1 VGDKMFTTITT
12 ASAQDNLGGGTVGKR
27 IFEAITTAS
36 AINQL
41 GVGIVGGNLFTANT
55 TASAQ
60 DQLGG
65 GTVGKHLF
73 GVNTTASAQEQLG
86 LHEGL
91 PIQVVNFQTGAVASG
106 TTQIPNDDTPP
117 QNTEG
122 DQYMT
127 LAITPTDASNTLF
140 IDVVVVVSNSVIG
153 TVVTV
158 SLFQDSTANALATAQ
173 DTFAQD
179 YTHTINFKHKMTAG
193 TTSPTTFKVRIGGD
207 QISTS
212 TFNGKN
218 AARKLG
224 GTLASSITITEI
236 KV

>member
-1 VGDKMFTTITT
+1 MTISSRTVIKSYFETGDKPTQAQFTDFIDSTLFYEDTTDFGRALISASAAASARSLLGSGVVGDKMFTTITT

-86 LHEGL
+86 LQSQAEQL
-91 PIQVVNFQTGAVASG
+91 KFLMMIPLLRIQR
-106 TTQIPNDDTPP
+106 
-117 QNTEG
+117 E
-122 DQYMT
+122 
-127 LAITPTDASNTLF
+127 
-140 IDVVVVVSNSVIG
+140 
-153 TVVTV
+153 
-158 SLFQDSTANALATAQ
+158 
-173 DTFAQD
+173 
-179 YTHTINFKHKMTAG
+179 IN
-193 TTSPTTFKVRIGGD
+193 I
-207 QISTS
+207 
-212 TFNGKN
+212 
-218 AARKLG
+218 
-224 GTLASSITITEI
+224 
-236 KV
+236 